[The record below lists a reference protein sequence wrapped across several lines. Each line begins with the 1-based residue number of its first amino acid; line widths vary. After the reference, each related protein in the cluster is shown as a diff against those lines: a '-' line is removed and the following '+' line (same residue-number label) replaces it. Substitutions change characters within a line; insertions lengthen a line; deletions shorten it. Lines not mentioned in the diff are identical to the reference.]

1 MSKFFILFL
10 LVLSGNALA
19 SPDISVGTLYDYM
32 SAEKTTLLKR
42 IRNIGDE
49 TAFVK
54 ITLAEIVYGA
64 DGVPKERDLPEEGV
78 RQLVTS
84 PSRLIIPAGGMQATR
99 FIYMGERERERYFR
113 VRFVPVKPQDEDLTE
128 LPPQQQIMYRTLS
141 VESL

>member
-49 TAFVK
+49 TAFVS
-54 ITLAEIVYGA
+54 GA
-64 DGVPKERDLPEEGV
+64 LQD
-78 RQLVTS
+78 
-84 PSRLIIPAGGMQATR
+84 
-99 FIYMGERERERYFR
+99 GERIVTLGAHTLREGEAIQPLDASA
-113 VRFVPVKPQDEDLTE
+113 PVALDVA
-128 LPPQQQIMYRTLS
+128 R
-141 VESL
+141 